1 MALLPAMRSGRCPFS
16 EPGLSVVVVSS
27 TVAASTAR
35 AITTDPL
42 AECSYPFDMLPLPL
56 RGCATCL
63 ESPWQPVSAYVR
75 QAAGNA
81 RRCPRTR
88 APLVG
93 AHPAKKRA
101 GFTEKVQSGTCLI
114 QALYRGPTPRLASQ
128 RAVGDYVAWES
139 RMTTSTTTPVVS
151 PTEVL
156 LTPAQVA
163 ALFRVDAKTVTR
175 WAQAGRLEA
184 VRAPG
189 GHRRYRAAQVHAL
202 LDRSA
207 GS

>member
-1 MALLPAMRSGRCPFS
+1 
-16 EPGLSVVVVSS
+16 
-27 TVAASTAR
+27 
-35 AITTDPL
+35 
-42 AECSYPFDMLPLPL
+42 
-56 RGCATCL
+56 
-63 ESPWQPVSAYVR
+63 
-75 QAAGNA
+75 
-81 RRCPRTR
+81 
-88 APLVG
+88 
-93 AHPAKKRA
+93 
-101 GFTEKVQSGTCLI
+101 
-114 QALYRGPTPRLASQ
+114 
-128 RAVGDYVAWES
+128 
-139 RMTTSTTTPVVS
+139 MTTSTTTPVVS

-189 GHRRYRAAQVHAL
+189 GPRRYRAAQVHAL